1 MISDWRKGAGIKV
14 SRDFKSCSMKS
25 ITTKTLVY
33 SNKRRGY
40 DEAQKHA
47 LCQRVSD
54 NDLANTDDIF
64 MMTSHQRVDFS
75 ECCYWESIL
84 FFVELQL
91 FQCDD
96 VPGLFV
102 SGPKDDSVGPFF
114 YLVEA
119 LIAVDGP

>member
-1 MISDWRKGAGIKV
+1 
-14 SRDFKSCSMKS
+14 
-25 ITTKTLVY
+25 
-33 SNKRRGY
+33 
-40 DEAQKHA
+40 
-47 LCQRVSD
+47 
-54 NDLANTDDIF
+54 

-75 ECCYWESIL
+75 ERCYWESIL